1 MTTVLRAANRGTP
14 HILESP
20 HPATPRENDIST
32 DTIPPRRMRAD
43 ALKNRARIIEAARIE
58 VELGGTECSLDNVA
72 KRAGV
77 GPGTLYRHF
86 PTREDLIGALL
97 VSWVADVQAD
107 ARNTAADRWDDVL
120 DWLVR
125 LADHAMIYHG
135 LASTMAA
142 TSGDETSPLRSAHDA
157 VIAANQ
163 DVFDRARRAGVV
175 TALTDSFEISA
186 LVTGVAMIVEQAHL
200 TPALMRSMLAIVL
213 NGLDQPRPHH

>member
-1 MTTVLRAANRGTP
+1 
-14 HILESP
+14 
-20 HPATPRENDIST
+20 
-32 DTIPPRRMRAD
+32 MRAD
-43 ALKNRARIIEAARIE
+43 AVKNRARIIEAARTE

-77 GPGTLYRHF
+77 GAGTLYRHF
-86 PTREDLIGALL
+86 PTREDLISALL
-97 VSWVADVQAD
+97 VSWVSDVQAD

-142 TSGDETSPLRSAHDA
+142 TAGDETSPLRSAHDA

-175 TALTDSFEISA
+175 TAPTDSFEISA

-200 TPALMRSMLAIVL
+200 PPALMRSMLAIVL
-213 NGLDQPRPHH
+213 NGLDQPRPHN

>member
-1 MTTVLRAANRGTP
+1 
-14 HILESP
+14 
-20 HPATPRENDIST
+20 
-32 DTIPPRRMRAD
+32 MRAD
-43 ALKNRARIIEAARIE
+43 ALKNRARILEAARIE

-86 PTREDLIGALL
+86 PTREDLISALL
-97 VSWVADVQAD
+97 ESWVSEVQSDAD
-107 ARNTAADRWDDVL
+107 NTAAERWDDIL

-135 LASTMAA
+135 LAATMAA
-142 TSGDETSPLRSAHDA
+142 ATGDEASPLRSAHDA

-163 DVFDRARRAGVV
+163 NVFDRARRAGVV
-175 TALTDSFEISA
+175 TAPTDSFEISA

-200 TPALMRSMLAIVL
+200 PPTLMRSMLAIVL
-213 NGLDQPRPHH
+213 HGLSGPQPTT